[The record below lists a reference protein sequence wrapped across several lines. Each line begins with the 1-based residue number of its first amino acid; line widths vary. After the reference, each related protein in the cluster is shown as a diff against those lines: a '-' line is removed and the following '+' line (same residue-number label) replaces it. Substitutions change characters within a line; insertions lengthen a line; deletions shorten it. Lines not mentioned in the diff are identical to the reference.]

1 MIQSDNKCVMII
13 DSALPPGIVANTAA
27 ILGITLGKHIPRQVG
42 QDISDA
48 AGMVHLGISTIP
60 VPVLAGSA
68 SGLKA
73 LRSRLYEP
81 EFESM
86 IVADFSDVAQRCNSY
101 DVYTAQAASTTEKD
115 FVYLGLA
122 LYGEKKLVNKLTGS
136 LPLLR

>member
-1 MIQSDNKCVMII
+1 M
-13 DSALPPGIVANTAA
+13 T
-27 ILGITLGKHIPRQVG
+27 
-42 QDISDA
+42 DA
-48 AGMVHLGISTIP
+48 AGMIHLGISTIP

-68 SGLKA
+68 SGLKV

-81 EFESM
+81 EFAGV

-101 DVYTAQAASTTEKD
+101 DVYTAQAASTTGND

-122 LYGEKKLVNKLTGS
+122 LYGEKKQVNKLTGS